1 MACVQSKKGVPNPNV
16 VDCNQLESKTGA
28 QQWAVLAMC

>member
-1 MACVQSKKGVPNPNV
+1 MACVQLERRPKPNV